1 MPINLTRIP
10 GLPDERV
17 TDITVAPL
25 WSGDAL
31 VSYMAADR
39 LHYAY
44 YWWET
49 GKFKVLDDD
58 LFDEDPR
65 KDAGSGAV
73 WDTPRG
79 LACLVAHSTDATGSG
94 ASARMFG
101 GTMDAPWVKDAREYR
116 LTALIDERARA
127 IVQSTIQAGSGE
139 AGHADEEL
147 RAEIDRLKTE
157 VTSLHGRIG
166 ELERLAMGTAEKV
179 HRAGAALVGE

>member
-1 MPINLTRIP
+1 MPFNLTRIVADK
-10 GLPDERV
+10 LLDERV

-49 GKFKVLDDD
+49 NTLKVLDDD

-79 LACLVAHSTDATGSG
+79 LACLVAHTTDATGSG
-94 ASARMFG
+94 ASARLFG

-116 LTALIDERARA
+116 LIQMIDARA
-127 IVQSTIQAGSGE
+127 LAVAQSVIQGGE
-139 AGHADEEL
+139 AGHAADEL
-147 RAEIDRLKTE
+147 QTEIDRLKTE
-157 VTSLHGRIG
+157 VAGLH
-166 ELERLAMGTAEKV
+166 ELIVGLEQIAMGTAEKV
-179 HRAGAALVGE
+179 HRAGAALAGE